1 VNAAMSASS
10 LLAALGLMLVIEGV
24 LPLVSPTG
32 WREAMRRIAAMRD
45 GQIRFM
51 GLSAMLAGVLLLAL
65 GA

>member
-1 VNAAMSASS
+1 MNAAMSASS

>member
-1 VNAAMSASS
+1 MSASS